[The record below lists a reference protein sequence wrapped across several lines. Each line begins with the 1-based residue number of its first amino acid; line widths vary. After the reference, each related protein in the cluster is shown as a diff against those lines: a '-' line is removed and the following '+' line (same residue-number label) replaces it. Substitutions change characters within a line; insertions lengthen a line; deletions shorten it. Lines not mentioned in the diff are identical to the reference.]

1 MAYKGFT
8 VVSPKADRF
17 IKAYTGTGGLYKGQ
31 LAVLDSGTA
40 IQASEGIAT
49 AIVLGVSLEDYTAG
63 QVCSLIPVQDN
74 EFEMD
79 VYQGS
84 TTDTFADANIG
95 VPFDIYVS
103 TEDTY
108 LDANDTSG
116 AFLVLQSYDNTNHK
130 ATVRFLSTVN
140 YYA

>member
-40 IQASEGIAT
+40 IQASEGVAT
-49 AIVLGVSLEDYTAG
+49 AIVLGVSLEDYDAG
-63 QVCSLIPVQDN
+63 EVCSLIPVQDN

-79 VYQGS
+79 VYQGGAA
-84 TTDTFADANIG
+84 DTFADSNIG
-95 VPFDIYVS
+95 TPFDIYVS

-108 LDANDTSG
+108 LDANDTAG

>member
-17 IKAYTGTGGLYKGQ
+17 IHAIVGTGGLYKGQ
-31 LAVLDSGTA
+31 LAVLSSGTA
-40 IQASEGIAT
+40 IQASEGIAS
-49 AIVLGVSLEDYTAG
+49 AIVLGVALEDYAEG
-63 QVCSLIPVQDN
+63 AIASLIPVQDN

-79 VYQGS
+79 VYQGGS
-84 TTDTFADANIG
+84 TDTFVAANVG
-95 VPFDIYVS
+95 VPFDIYVD

-108 LDANDTSG
+108 LDANDTTG

>member
-1 MAYKGFT
+1 MYKGFT

-17 IKAYTGTGGLYKGQ
+17 IKAIVGTGGLYKGQ
-31 LAVLDSGTA
+31 LAQLDTGTA
-40 IQASEGIAT
+40 IQAAEGMAT
-49 AIVLGVSLEDYTAG
+49 AIGLGVALEDYAEG
-63 QVCSLIPVQDN
+63 AICSLIPLADN

-84 TTDTFADANIG
+84 TTDTFTDANIG